1 MSQAG
6 VSFSDE
12 PWGFLLSAGK
22 TRTGAESQVAGA
34 GSPRLFT
41 ALDSKPPRWVDG
53 AGLAPK
59 AGLAFR
65 WQGRDY
71 QAWHV
76 PCSNAA
82 REGRHD
88 LELRWT
94 VDQSDAT
101 TLKQRDLLHRPH
113 DGAEDLPAE
122 ALRLD
127 ALINWMVHSFQELGH
142 MELGEDDAHTS
153 AMVRRTWRKAQDIW
167 INPKSDEPIM
177 ELIIKM
183 AEDRQLTRA
192 LRAIGESPR
201 RILIRVREPTPV
213 GRVQEM
219 DPVCIRHYAKLPGN
233 SPVQKAGPRQLLL
246 AVQRR
251 PSFDTLE
258 NKVAAWTMAALQK
271 RAESWRRK
279 QTKVALAGSRARSV
293 GQLAKDCQ
301 SLLES
306 DNLRDIKHAG
316 LPHPATAN
324 YPLTMEPRYKLAYKA
339 YRELLRYQKIKDD
352 AWTWRRPLWCET
364 VGQLINCSLLRLWPD
379 ATLSTPFYRKEAD
392 RGRWLASQASAGPFQ
407 TPWGQAYLI
416 DSHDLET
423 ASAASLRSLL
433 DDGSSPLGSL
443 GVTGCD
449 LALWWPD
456 KAAVLPIWAALWTDN
471 VESWKASL
479 PRAGRALAQYASQPN
494 VPVRQIGGLLFSAH
508 SLTEKA
514 ELTTERSGGK
524 TIHGLRMPMHAG
536 MMDAHAFAQVIAS
549 INEALKASTE
559 ALFR

>member
-6 VSFSDE
+6 ASFTDD
-12 PWGFLLSAGK
+12 PWGFLLSAGLARSDEVK
-22 TRTGAESQVAGA
+22 VDGA
-34 GSPRLFT
+34 GSPRL
-41 ALDSKPPRWVDG
+41 LMPIGSKPPRWVDG

-65 WQGRDY
+65 WQGKDY

-82 REGRHD
+82 RDGRHD
-88 LELRWT
+88 LELRW
-94 VDQSDAT
+94 VIDHGEASSVI
-101 TLKQRDLLHRPH
+101 QRGLLHRPPDNV
-113 DGAEDLPAE
+113 DGQPTE
-122 ALRLD
+122 ALHLD

-142 MELGEDDAHTS
+142 TELGEEDANTA
-153 AMVRRTWRKAQDIW
+153 AMVRRTWKKAQATW
-167 INPKSDEPIM
+167 INPKTDEPIM

-183 AEDRQLTRA
+183 AQDRHLTRA
-192 LRAIGESPR
+192 LHAIGESPR
-201 RILIRVREPTPV
+201 RILIRVREPTSV

-233 SPVQKAGPRQLLL
+233 SPVQKAGARQLLL

-271 RAESWRRK
+271 RAEAWRRK
-279 QTKVALAGSRARSV
+279 QTKVAMAGTRARAV
-293 GQLAKDCQ
+293 GQLAKDSH
-301 SLLES
+301 SLLDSE
-306 DNLRDIKHAG
+306 NLRDIRHGTLA
-316 LPHPATAN
+316 HPASAN

-364 VGQLINCSLLRLWPD
+364 VGQLINCCLLGLWPD

-392 RGRWLASQASAGPFQ
+392 RGRWLASQASAGPFK

-423 ASAASLRSLL
+423 ASAESLRTLL
-433 DDGSSPLGSL
+433 GDESS
-443 GVTGCD
+443 

-456 KAAVLPIWAALWTDN
+456 KAAVLPIWATLWTDTTD
-471 VESWKASL
+471 SWLSSL
-479 PRAGRALAQYASQPN
+479 PRAGRALARYATQPKI
-494 VPVRQIGGLLFSAH
+494 PVRHIGGLLITAH
-508 SLTEKA
+508 SLAEKGEFSSDKSPA
-514 ELTTERSGGK
+514 K
-524 TIHGLRMPMHAG
+524 TVHGLRMPMHTG
-536 MMDAHAFAQVIAS
+536 MLEAQEFAQVVES
-549 INEALKASTE
+549 INGVIKASTE

>member
-1 MSQAG
+1 MSSAG
-6 VSFSDE
+6 TIFADE
-12 PWGFLLSAGK
+12 PWGFLLSGGFLPAVE
-22 TRTGAESQVAGA
+22 ANVDGA
-34 GSPRLFT
+34 GTPRVLT

-59 AGLAFR
+59 AGMAFR
-65 WQGRDY
+65 WKGQDF

-88 LELRWT
+88 VELRWSIDHGNARALT
-94 VDQSDAT
+94 
-101 TLKQRDLLHRPH
+101 QRDLLHRPP
-113 DGAEDLPAE
+113 DGAEAHQTD
-122 ALRLD
+122 ALHLD
-127 ALINWMVHSFQELGH
+127 ALINWMVHTFQELGH
-142 MELGEDDAHTS
+142 AELAEEDADTP
-153 AMVRRTWRKAQDIW
+153 AMVRRTWEKAQEIW
-167 INPKSDEPIM
+167 IDPKSDEPRM

-183 AEDRQLTRA
+183 AQDRKLVLA
-192 LRAIGESPR
+192 LHAIGVSPR

-219 DPVCIRHYAKLPGN
+219 DPACIRHYAKLPGN
-233 SPVQKAGPRQLLL
+233 SPVQKAGARQLLL

-279 QTKVALAGSRARSV
+279 QTKVALTGTRARAV
-293 GQLAKDCQ
+293 GQLAKENQ
-301 SLLES
+301 QLLES
-306 DNLRDIKHAG
+306 ENLVDIKHAG
-316 LPHPATAN
+316 LVHPATAN
-324 YPLTMEPRYKLAYKA
+324 YPLSMEPRYKLAYKA

-352 AWTWRRPLWCET
+352 AWTWRRPLWSET
-364 VGQLINCSLLRLWPD
+364 VGQLVNCCLLRLWPD

-392 RGRWLASQASAGPFQ
+392 RGRWLAAQASAGPFK

-423 ASAASLRSLL
+423 TKPEALKSLL
-433 DDGSSPLGSL
+433 ADESSPLGSL
-443 GVTGCD
+443 GATGCD

-456 KAAVLPIWAALWTDN
+456 RAAVLPIWATLWTAETDR
-471 VESWKASL
+471 WLASL
-479 PRAGRALAQYASQPN
+479 PRASKALARYASQPN
-494 VPVRQIGGLLFSAH
+494 IPVKHIGGLLISAH
-508 SLTEKA
+508 SSAERGEMAMDKSAGKA
-514 ELTTERSGGK
+514 
-524 TIHGLRMPMHAG
+524 IHGVRVPMHSGA
-536 MMDAHAFAQVIAS
+536 MEAQAFDQVTAS

-559 ALFR
+559 GLFR

>member
-6 VSFSDE
+6 ASFTDD
-12 PWGFLLSAGK
+12 PWGFLLSAGPARPDEVK
-22 TRTGAESQVAGA
+22 VDGA
-34 GSPRLFT
+34 GSPRL
-41 ALDSKPPRWVDG
+41 LMPIGSKPPRWVDG

-65 WQGRDY
+65 WQGKDY

-82 REGRHD
+82 RDGRHD
-88 LELRWT
+88 LELRW
-94 VDQSDAT
+94 VIDHGEASS
-101 TLKQRDLLHRPH
+101 LIQRGLLHRPPDNF
-113 DGAEDLPAE
+113 DGQPNE
-122 ALRLD
+122 ALHLD

-142 MELGEDDAHTS
+142 TELGEEDANTA
-153 AMVRRTWRKAQDIW
+153 AMVRRTWKKAKETW
-167 INPKSDEPIM
+167 INPKTDEPIM

-183 AEDRQLTRA
+183 AQDKHLTRA
-192 LRAIGESPR
+192 LHAIGVSPR
-201 RILIRVREPTPV
+201 RILIRVREPTSV

-233 SPVQKAGPRQLLL
+233 SPVQKAGARQLLL

-258 NKVAAWTMAALQK
+258 NKVATWTMAALQK
-271 RAESWRRK
+271 RAEAWRRK
-279 QTKVALAGSRARSV
+279 QTKVAMAGTRSRAV
-293 GQLAKDCQ
+293 GQLAKDSH
-301 SLLES
+301 SLLDSE
-306 DNLRDIKHAG
+306 NLRDIRHGTLA
-316 LPHPATAN
+316 HPASAN

-364 VGQLINCSLLRLWPD
+364 VSQLINCCLLGLWPD

-392 RGRWLASQASAGPFQ
+392 RGRWLAAQASAGPFK
-407 TPWGQAYLI
+407 TPWGQAYLV

-423 ASAASLRSLL
+423 ASAESLCTLLGDESSL
-433 DDGSSPLGSL
+433 LGSL
-443 GVTGCD
+443 GATGCD

-456 KAAVLPIWAALWTDN
+456 KAAVLPIWATLWTDSTD
-471 VESWKASL
+471 SWLASL
-479 PRAGRALAQYASQPN
+479 PRAGRALARYATQPN
-494 VPVRQIGGLLFSAH
+494 IPVRHIGGLLITAH
-508 SLTEKA
+508 SLAEKG
-514 ELTTERSGGK
+514 EVSEDKSTTK
-524 TIHGLRMPMHAG
+524 TVHGLRMPMHSG
-536 MMDAHAFAQVIAS
+536 MLEAQEFAQVVES
-549 INEALKASTE
+549 INGVLKASTE